1 MALTGLQIYKLLPQT
16 NCKECGF
23 PTCLAFAMKLAAKQA
38 ELVACPYVSEEAKAQ
53 LAAAAAPPIR
63 LVTLEGP
70 AHKVEVG
77 NETVLFRHEKTFY
90 HRPGVFVRVKDTTP
104 VEELKAAVK
113 AAMDFAV
120 EYVGMTL
127 FLDGVVVEAAS
138 GETLRQ
144 AQGDAL
150 RQAQDRFQAA
160 VQAVREVTDRPL
172 ILITED
178 PAVMEAGLKAAAG
191 TRPLLYAANA
201 SNWEKMAALAKG
213 AQAALAVRTP
223 PQPPPPGGG
232 EAQPPPLG
240 GGEGGVDS
248 LAELAEKI
256 KAAGVQDMVLDP
268 GVRDPAGTLVT
279 LTQLRRLA
287 LKKNFRPLGY
297 PIITF
302 PGEGAA
308 TQTEEAILAGQ
319 QIAKY
324 GGLVVLDH
332 FTPASA
338 YALLVLRTNI
348 FTDPQKPI
356 QVQPGIY
363 EINAPKPESPLM
375 VTTNF
380 SITYF
385 AVANEVDGSGMPGW
399 LLVADAE
406 GMSVLTAWAAG
417 KFDAERIAKAVK
429 TTGIEEKINHR
440 KLVIPGHVAVL
451 LGELE
456 EALPGWKILV
466 GPREAVDL
474 PGYLK
479 MWNAL

>member
-1 MALTGLQIYKLLPQT
+1 MALTGLQIYKLLPRT

-38 ELVACPYVSEEAKAQ
+38 ELAACPYVSEEAKAQ

-63 LVTLEGP
+63 LVTVEGP
-70 AHKVEVG
+70 GHKVEVG

-90 HRPGVFVRVKDTTP
+90 HKPGIFVRVKDTMP
-104 VEELKAAVK
+104 LDEIKAAVK
-113 AAMDFAV
+113 AAMDYSV
-120 EYVGMTL
+120 EYVGMDL
-127 FLDGVVVEAAS
+127 FLDGIAVEAAS
-138 GETLRQ
+138 G
-144 AQGDAL
+144 DAD
-150 RQAQDRFQAA
+150 AFAAA

-172 ILITED
+172 ILIAED
-178 PAVMEAGLKAAAG
+178 PAVMEAGVKAAEG
-191 TRPLLYAANA
+191 TRPLLYAATPD
-201 SNWEKMAALAKG
+201 NWEPMAALAKE
-213 AQAALAVRTP
+213 AQVSLAVRSLD
-223 PQPPPPGGG
+223 G
-232 EAQPPPLG
+232 LG
-240 GGEGGVDS
+240 N
-248 LAELAEKI
+248 LAELAEQI
-256 KAAGVQDMVLDP
+256 KGKGVQDLVLDP
-268 GVRDPAGTLVT
+268 GVRDPVSTLVT

-308 TQTEEAILAGQ
+308 DPMEEAMLASQ
-319 QIAKY
+319 HIAKY
-324 GGLVVLDH
+324 GGFIVLDH

-338 YALLVLRTNI
+338 YALLVLRENIYTN
-348 FTDPQKPI
+348 PQEPI

-363 EINAPKPESPLM
+363 EINEPKPDSPLM

-385 AVANEVDGSGMPGW
+385 SVANEVDGSGLPGW

-417 KFDAERIAKAVK
+417 KFDAERIAKSVK
-429 TTGIEEKINHR
+429 TTSIESKISHH
-440 KLVIPGHVAVL
+440 KLIIPGHVAVL
-451 LGELE
+451 MGELE
-456 EALPGWKILV
+456 EELPGWEILV

-479 MWNAL
+479 LWQPS